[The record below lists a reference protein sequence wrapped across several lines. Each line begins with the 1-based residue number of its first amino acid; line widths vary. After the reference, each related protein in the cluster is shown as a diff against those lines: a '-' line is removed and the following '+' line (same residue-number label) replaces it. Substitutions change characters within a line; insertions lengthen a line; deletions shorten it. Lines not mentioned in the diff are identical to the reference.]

1 MAIGNLN
8 VGVPKQIVASQNIK
22 SSNGALVGIYV
33 SAASATPTI
42 TIYDDAATG
51 TTNKIVDSFTPV
63 SSQWYPI
70 PLTYA
75 AGLNVVLGGTVS
87 CTVVYL

>member
-8 VGVPKQIVASQNIK
+8 VGVAKVISTSTSIKASQ
-22 SSNGALVGIYV
+22 GALLGIWV

-51 TTNKIVDSFTPV
+51 TSLPIASVFTPV
-63 SSQWYPI
+63 AANFYSIPI
-70 PLTYA
+70 SFA
-75 AGLNVVLGGTVS
+75 NGLYVVISGTVS
-87 CTVVYL
+87 CSVIYA